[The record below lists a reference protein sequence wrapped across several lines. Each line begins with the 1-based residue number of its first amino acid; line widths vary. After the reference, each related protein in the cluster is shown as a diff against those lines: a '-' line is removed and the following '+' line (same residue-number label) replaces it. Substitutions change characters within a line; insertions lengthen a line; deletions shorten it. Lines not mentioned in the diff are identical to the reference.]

1 MRLFTAIDLPANIRQ
16 RFADLQIPGT
26 LDARWT
32 SPSQFHVTL
41 RFIGDAD
48 EAMASRYEE
57 ALNRIESPVVTC
69 EPYGLDV
76 LPSRRNPSVLVVGL
90 RRSDS
95 LLSVY
100 DAVSTALAD
109 VGVDPEDRK
118 YRPHVTLAR
127 LNDAPP
133 ERIHEVLDAY
143 GDASLPSFTVDTFY
157 LYESTL
163 TPDGAVHE
171 RRASFTLGT
180 SEPRSRSET

>member
-1 MRLFTAIDLPANIRQ
+1 MRLFTAIDLPEDIRQ
-16 RFADLQIPGT
+16 RYADLQTPGT

-41 RFIGDAD
+41 RFIGDVD
-48 EAMASRYEE
+48 ASSAPRYEN
-57 ALNRIESPVVTC
+57 ALTQVEEPTVQCT
-69 EPYGLDV
+69 PYGLDV

-100 DAVSTALAD
+100 EAVSTALRE
-109 VGVDPEDRK
+109 VDLPPEDRT

-127 LNDAPP
+127 LNGASP
-133 ERIHEVLDAY
+133 ESVHELLDAY
-143 GDASLPSFTVDTFY
+143 GDAQLPSFTADRFY

-163 TPDGAVHE
+163 TPNGAVHE
-171 RRASFTLGT
+171 RRASFELG
-180 SEPRSRSET
+180 SSDPNAR